1 MTENNQSTSN
11 VDDYQVCA
19 IDKQFWIGKT
29 KITLND
35 MERAH
40 GDLINLQDGLNRSIR
55 HINRKAQANFDAIN
69 RLANSVNLN
78 SATVEAQIK
87 SLVERI
93 DRLDQFDNNSLEEI
107 DGQQQLNRSERL
119 NYTLIRPN
127 PFVDENPENNNQI
140 FTLTGITGLDVFSQ
154 ESVSA
159 FDKWSR
165 RFRDYLAVMCGNM
178 NEQQKLDRLRLALDD
193 TPRDL
198 YDKLS
203 AAETATVEDALRAL
217 KYKLDSP
224 QRKELAKR
232 SLGLCKQREDESVAY
247 SNLGP
252 VQLKERLCEEFL
264 DRLKPDLSFLIRLA
278 GLSREKDLE
287 LVRTQAEELELLL
300 KTHKGQAPEMFSQAI
315 QAIERNPQMMSSS
328 GQFNNNQNTR
338 QLQEQRGFQQRNYP
352 RRKTTAPMP
361 NEGQKRFK
369 GNWNNNP
376 NNERKWNSRPV
387 CNFCKKTGHF
397 AFNCFQRRRQ
407 FNQNWR
413 PGVNAIQNAC
423 EQPGPSYE
431 NSQSNMVLAVN
442 ELVKT
447 VSAMKLQP
455 SNSKS
460 ARESEIINSISHNIQ
475 NTSEN
480 KNKVIENKTLE
491 KVEKEKEPEKRPKV
505 SNWEGIGPKLTR
517 FLMIISILLIILAVP
532 SCAETTSYMPKHP
545 MICQNVRNGVLWAVP
560 TLQECPRVSLN
571 YTEPPVIKTLW
582 LFAPNNFQQ
591 ETSAW
596 ACRKIRK
603 SIRKFTSITNVNIKE
618 QLDSESL
625 EIATEE
631 CREMIYR
638 KKCKIGT
645 LIEEDG
651 LWHTNVKIDNSP
663 RTWLLGSWDWKTVS
677 SENCYLVPTK
687 IFSKFGD
694 KSITSPLG
702 DIQDCS
708 YLKGSGKQKY
718 AQDLERIG
726 DHVLASAI
734 SAPQLFESLDDQ
746 QKNVV
751 NRYIRA
757 CRVSPRMANEGKVA
771 QILLSKEKRR
781 IVYCTLSLAEQIGGL
796 FEETTVIVCDEAGQ
810 ASFAQFLSTLTNF
823 PKLNKLLI
831 AGDRRQL
838 SVYLEEFPEAVRNGL
853 GLDTIIWNLDEAP
866 GVDRATLEIN
876 YRSHPEVTACI
887 EAGAYAAH
895 NERLTPGRTA
905 AEMDRLTG
913 QTPINL
919 PCKNMPLVLIHQTD
933 PMVQDPTSFSASN
946 PEQTRT
952 VVDLLMVLRTR
963 FTGTVRVIC
972 FYAGQAKEVGVAL
985 AEREMADII
994 VSTAD
999 GCQGHE
1005 ADLAIV
1011 VTTKAGLTT
1020 VDGSGAFWN
1029 DERRVNVALSRG
1041 KFGMVVIGDF
1051 KMLWTAGG
1059 IWRRFLKKALEKT
1072 VAVTPDYIEAMADP
1086 EAEYE
1091 NGVLVGPNGTVRAS
1105 NFYDEWKE
1113 HDSNISQEV
1122 PASEFANLGFGQP
1135 STSQPTTSRRSG
1147 QQPRLCHR
1155 CRRSGHLAKDCLE
1168 NSPPRRNERG
1178 RGRGRR

>member
-1 MTENNQSTSN
+1 
-11 VDDYQVCA
+11 
-19 IDKQFWIGKT
+19 
-29 KITLND
+29 
-35 MERAH
+35 
-40 GDLINLQDGLNRSIR
+40 
-55 HINRKAQANFDAIN
+55 
-69 RLANSVNLN
+69 
-78 SATVEAQIK
+78 
-87 SLVERI
+87 
-93 DRLDQFDNNSLEEI
+93 
-107 DGQQQLNRSERL
+107 
-119 NYTLIRPN
+119 
-127 PFVDENPENNNQI
+127 
-140 FTLTGITGLDVFSQ
+140 
-154 ESVSA
+154 
-159 FDKWSR
+159 
-165 RFRDYLAVMCGNM
+165 
-178 NEQQKLDRLRLALDD
+178 
-193 TPRDL
+193 
-198 YDKLS
+198 
-203 AAETATVEDALRAL
+203 
-217 KYKLDSP
+217 
-224 QRKELAKR
+224 
-232 SLGLCKQREDESVAY
+232 
-247 SNLGP
+247 
-252 VQLKERLCEEFL
+252 
-264 DRLKPDLSFLIRLA
+264 
-278 GLSREKDLE
+278 
-287 LVRTQAEELELLL
+287 
-300 KTHKGQAPEMFSQAI
+300 
-315 QAIERNPQMMSSS
+315 MSSS
-328 GQFNNNQNTR
+328 GDEEMADMANEALASMAMEVDPDPAAT
-338 QLQEQRGFQQRNYP
+338 LEQRIESMEEAPFVVNTPEVEDEPQEVQKERKMPFVAADPNIVEEEEEDDEENNETVSLAPTEAEEVEAWQNKQWDEAETDKEMRDAKRWMEVQDVVLYTVVQVHPSQKIAVKKGSKKSSWPTFMELVLSAAITACADRVETEIERFTIITQLEVLPGNAPAGTANVRVRHVVERKEDLVDMSKLWREDQPVHVRLAAPDAKYCGTGYIVNTERLEGQVGYILESQLFLAYQEARNYDAWEDWERVMNGAATEVEP
-352 RRKTTAPMP
+352 LQSKKTLLQRATKFAMGEFTTAARLQNGLGVIM
-361 NEGQKRFK
+361 
-369 GNWNNNP
+369 
-376 NNERKWNSRPV
+376 SV
-387 CNFCKKTGHF
+387 LL
-397 AFNCFQRRRQ
+397 AQRT
-407 FNQNWR
+407 
-413 PGVNAIQNAC
+413 
-423 EQPGPSYE
+423 EQPAPRVGWAELFEAHNPVL
-431 NSQSNMVLAVN
+431 NDLVGAQQQAAMLMLDSQPRVVFMQAPPGTG
-442 ELVKT
+442 KT
-447 VSAMKLQP
+447 KASADIIAAYLREHEE
-455 SNSKS
+455 
-460 ARESEIINSISHNIQ
+460 ARA
-475 NTSEN
+475 
-480 KNKVIENKTLE
+480 
-491 KVEKEKEPEKRPKV
+491 
-505 SNWEGIGPKLTR
+505 
-517 FLMIISILLIILAVP
+517 LIIAPLNVAVAKAVEEMVRTMERTGWHEEILA
-532 SCAETTSYMPKHP
+532 
-545 MICQNVRNGVLWAVP
+545 
-560 TLQECPRVSLN
+560 
-571 YTEPPVIKTLW
+571 
-582 LFAPNNFQQ
+582 LF
-591 ETSAW
+591 S
-596 ACRKIRK
+596 
-603 SIRKFTSITNVNIKE
+603 
-618 QLDSESL
+618 
-625 EIATEE
+625 
-631 CREMIYR
+631 
-638 KKCKIGT
+638 
-645 LIEEDG
+645 
-651 LWHTNVKIDNSP
+651 
-663 RTWLLGSWDWKTVS
+663 
-677 SENCYLVPTK
+677 
-687 IFSKFGD
+687 
-694 KSITSPLG
+694 
-702 DIQDCS
+702 
-708 YLKGSGKQKY
+708 GSGKQKY

-734 SAPQLFESLDDQ
+734 SAPQLFETLDDQ

-757 CRVSPRMANEGKVA
+757 CRVSPRMANE
-771 QILLSKEKRR
+771 
-781 IVYCTLSLAEQIGGL
+781 
-796 FEETTVIVCDEAGQ
+796 
-810 ASFAQFLSTLTNF
+810 
-823 PKLNKLLI
+823 

-838 SVYLEEFPEAVRNGL
+838 SVYLEEYPEAVRSGL

-1135 STSQPTTSRRSG
+1135 STSQPSTSRRSG

>member
-11 VDDYQVCA
+11 VDDYQGP
-19 IDKQFWIGKT
+19 W
-29 KITLND
+29 
-35 MERAH
+35 
-40 GDLINLQDGLNRSIR
+40 DLINLQDGLNRSIR

-232 SLGLCKQREDESVAY
+232 SLGLCKQREDESVTY

-376 NNERKWNSRPV
+376 NNERKWNSRP
-387 CNFCKKTGHF
+387 
-397 AFNCFQRRRQ
+397 
-407 FNQNWR
+407 
-413 PGVNAIQNAC
+413 
-423 EQPGPSYE
+423 
-431 NSQSNMVLAVN
+431 
-442 ELVKT
+442 
-447 VSAMKLQP
+447 
-455 SNSKS
+455 
-460 ARESEIINSISHNIQ
+460 
-475 NTSEN
+475 
-480 KNKVIENKTLE
+480 
-491 KVEKEKEPEKRPKV
+491 
-505 SNWEGIGPKLTR
+505 
-517 FLMIISILLIILAVP
+517 
-532 SCAETTSYMPKHP
+532 
-545 MICQNVRNGVLWAVP
+545 
-560 TLQECPRVSLN
+560 
-571 YTEPPVIKTLW
+571 
-582 LFAPNNFQQ
+582 
-591 ETSAW
+591 
-596 ACRKIRK
+596 
-603 SIRKFTSITNVNIKE
+603 E

-708 YLKGSGKQKY
+708 YLKGQCIMPDKT
-718 AQDLERIG
+718 
-726 DHVLASAI
+726 
-734 SAPQLFESLDDQ
+734 
-746 QKNVV
+746 
-751 NRYIRA
+751 
-757 CRVSPRMANEGKVA
+757 
-771 QILLSKEKRR
+771 ILMWKS
-781 IVYCTLSLAEQIGGL
+781 SN
-796 FEETTVIVCDEAGQ
+796 D
-810 ASFAQFLSTLTNF
+810 TNCEY
-823 PKLNKLLI
+823 K
-831 AGDRRQL
+831 
-838 SVYLEEFPEAVRNGL
+838 
-853 GLDTIIWNLDEAP
+853 
-866 GVDRATLEIN
+866 
-876 YRSHPEVTACI
+876 
-887 EAGAYAAH
+887 
-895 NERLTPGRTA
+895 
-905 AEMDRLTG
+905 
-913 QTPINL
+913 
-919 PCKNMPLVLIHQTD
+919 
-933 PMVQDPTSFSASN
+933 PM
-946 PEQTRT
+946 
-952 VVDLLMVLRTR
+952 
-963 FTGTVRVIC
+963 
-972 FYAGQAKEVGVAL
+972 
-985 AEREMADII
+985 
-994 VSTAD
+994 
-999 GCQGHE
+999 
-1005 ADLAIV
+1005 
-1011 VTTKAGLTT
+1011 
-1020 VDGSGAFWN
+1020 
-1029 DERRVNVALSRG
+1029 
-1041 KFGMVVIGDF
+1041 
-1051 KMLWTAGG
+1051 
-1059 IWRRFLKKALEKT
+1059 
-1072 VAVTPDYIEAMADP
+1072 
-1086 EAEYE
+1086 
-1091 NGVLVGPNGTVRAS
+1091 GP
-1105 NFYDEWKE
+1105 
-1113 HDSNISQEV
+1113 
-1122 PASEFANLGFGQP
+1122 
-1135 STSQPTTSRRSG
+1135 
-1147 QQPRLCHR
+1147 
-1155 CRRSGHLAKDCLE
+1155 
-1168 NSPPRRNERG
+1168 
-1178 RGRGRR
+1178 